1 MDTQNIKNKEN
12 ITYIESVSDFLND
25 IKGIRNKSGYT
36 LFYRGHSDKNYELK
50 PSIYR
55 NENFI
60 KNEDKIYRE
69 TIAKVPYD
77 FNGKS
82 SIESLALMQHYGVP
96 TRILDLTT
104 NALVALYF
112 ACEESKKI
120 KEITKVKGGSFL
132 KKVNID
138 GEVIIFNIPNESVC
152 YSDSDKVTI
161 LANLSKYENNLH
173 YEKNTSYKQDISD
186 VEIKIKEILKKT
198 LKVINIDA
206 VLEKAESLRYYSLNK
221 KEELKKY
228 YEDYRLKN
236 IDKKIEDIIIE
247 NYKGKEKIKDDIK
260 SFFTILLLT
269 ILKTIIDEAEQ
280 SYINS
285 LNEKDPYLKKLLH
298 YIREDKSYFK
308 PIINPNDIGK
318 ILAVKPKLD
327 NPRIVR
333 QQGAFLIFGAESSFV
348 YNSTKPMPEI
358 KKEWIIKG
366 NNNNKII
373 IKSSK
378 KESILK
384 ELDKL
389 GINKST
395 LFPEIDKVADYI
407 KEKYTAKN

>member
-1 MDTQNIKNKEN
+1 MDTQNIKDEEN
-12 ITYIESVSDFLND
+12 IRYIESVSDFLNE
-25 IKGIRNKSGYT
+25 IKGIKNKSGYT

-55 NENFI
+55 DERFI

-69 TIAKVPYD
+69 TIAKVPYE

-82 SIESLALMQHYGVP
+82 TIESLALMQHYGVP

-112 ACEESKKI
+112 ACKEVEEIEKVINEKGETSYKK
-120 KEITKVKGGSFL
+120 KDM
-132 KKVNID
+132 D
-138 GEVIIFNIPNESVC
+138 GEVIVFNIPNESVC

-161 LANLSKYENNLH
+161 LANLSKYDRNF
-173 YEKNTSYKQDISD
+173 SYKKDDFYES
-186 VEIKIKEILKKT
+186 KIKEIYNKRIQIKLKELDKKKSDNLFNYT
-198 LKVINIDA
+198 LPRR
-206 VLEKAESLRYYSLNK
+206 EK
-221 KEELKKY
+221 LKKY
-228 YEDYRLKN
+228 IYIKN
-236 IDKKIEDIIIE
+236 IDQKIEKIIQEIIQEITSEYKVNIDDEIKKLLKSQLLYIFQE
-247 NYKGKEKIKDDIK
+247 NIKEEQQEVIK
-260 SFFTILLLT
+260 FLN
-269 ILKTIIDEAEQ
+269 
-280 SYINS
+280 IN
-285 LNEKDPYLKKLLH
+285 YLKKLLH

-308 PIINPNDIGK
+308 PIINPNDIAK

-333 QQGAFLIFGAESSFV
+333 QQGAFLIFGVEPSFDH
-348 YNSTKPMPEI
+348 NTTKPMPEI
-358 KKEWIIKG
+358 EKEWIIKG
-366 NNNNKII
+366 NNNKII
-373 IKSSK
+373 IKNSK

-407 KEKYTAKN
+407 KEKYTAEN

>member
-1 MDTQNIKNKEN
+1 MDTQNIKDKEN
-12 ITYIESVSDFLND
+12 ITYIESVSDFLNE
-25 IKGIRNKSGYT
+25 IKGIKNKSGYT

-55 NENFI
+55 DERFI

-112 ACEESKKI
+112 ACKEVEEIEKVINEKGETTYEKKD
-120 KEITKVKGGSFL
+120 
-132 KKVNID
+132 ID
-138 GEVIIFNIPNESVC
+138 GEVIVFNIPNESVC